1 MKKKIKNEIK
11 IRGQI
16 ISISL
21 ILENTLERVIFNTFK
36 PKKYNKEIKEL
47 YLKKFIRPI
56 TFSKKIEIF
65 NLLLKTEIY
74 QKKIIN
80 LLESPT
86 NLMIKKRNINSNKEL
101 TNFLNKSLQDILK
114 TRNSVAHG
122 YLAHGLNL
130 TNLEKDILNIEKS
143 SYIFNNNDKV
153 EILNVKDLKPF
164 SEKTILTCYFI
175 SSIYFQN
182 EK

>member
-36 PKKYNKEIKEL
+36 PKKYNTEIKEL

-86 NLMIKKRNINSNKEL
+86 NLMIKKRNINSNITVNYRFEV
-101 TNFLNKSLQDILK
+101 FL
-114 TRNSVAHG
+114 
-122 YLAHGLNL
+122 
-130 TNLEKDILNIEKS
+130 E
-143 SYIFNNNDKV
+143 
-153 EILNVKDLKPF
+153 
-164 SEKTILTCYFI
+164 C
-175 SSIYFQN
+175 
-182 EK
+182 